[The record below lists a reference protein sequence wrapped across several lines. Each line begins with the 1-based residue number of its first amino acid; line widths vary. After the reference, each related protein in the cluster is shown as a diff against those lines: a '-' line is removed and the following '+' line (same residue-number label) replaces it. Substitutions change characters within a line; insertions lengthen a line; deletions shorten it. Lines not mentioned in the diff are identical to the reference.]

1 VNFLFA
7 NARIIDIILVITACE
22 AVAISIYYRVTGRG
36 LSATDLLPTLFAGFF
51 LVVALRLVL
60 SGAWPGWI
68 AVSLTVALVAHIADL
83 SRRWR

>member
-1 VNFLFA
+1 
-7 NARIIDIILVITACE
+7 
-22 AVAISIYYRVTGRG
+22 
-36 LSATDLLPTLFAGFF
+36 LFAGFF